1 MPYLE
6 DRAFLFSPM
15 RIVYFDTETTGL
27 SPMMNLFTGYE
38 GQICQLAYAICDGD
52 ETVAKNFFFRVNY
65 VEPSASQITGL
76 TVELLNVLSEGKVFA
91 DYADE
96 IHEDFASA
104 DFIVSHNFSFDKKFM
119 EAEFT
124 RLDMNF
130 DYKRSI
136 CSMRSTV
143 DYLKLPGRRGNMYK
157 LPSLQELG
165 SFFGISDYEVIET
178 AKRLYNS
185 SSVAHDARFDTVK
198 LMLAVEVAKKECPAL
213 LELN

>member
-1 MPYLE
+1 MPYY
-6 DRAFLFSPM
+6 DRAFLFYM

-38 GQICQLAYAICDGD
+38 GQICQLAYTICDGD
-52 ETVAKNFFFRVNY
+52 EVKAKNFFFKVNY
-65 VEPSASQITGL
+65 VEPSASQVTGL
-76 TVELLNVLSEGKVFA
+76 TTEILNILSEGKVFA
-91 DYADE
+91 DYARE
-96 IHEDFASA
+96 IHDDFARA
-104 DFIVSHNFSFDKKFM
+104 DYIVAHNVSFDKKFM
-119 EAEFT
+119 EAEFA
-124 RLDMNF
+124 RLNMTF
-130 DYKRSI
+130 DYKNCI

-143 DYLKLPGRRGNMYK
+143 DYLKLPGRRPNMFK

-165 SFFGISDYEVIET
+165 AFFGISDAEVIET

-198 LMLAVEVAKKECPAL
+198 LMLAVETAKKECPSL